1 MSFAVDHVEKTCLV
15 PETAPDIRLF
25 FGKGEC
31 QPISWG
37 NLMLNHWIFAR
48 HTDTTSPTFQPL
60 PLMLA
65 NSWPSRRPHRMTQNQ
80 RAKIQDPN
88 LTPRQVKRVGIAKWI
103 QVVDMSSSFL
113 HLHDNLG
120 VYPCFSIVGQSPIVQ
135 DLQLSRTWMRKKSR
149 PEICDGK
156 KNPAGIY
163 LKPVQP

>member
-1 MSFAVDHVEKTCLV
+1 MKRAYFARVSFAVDHVEKTCLV

-37 NLMLNHWIFAR
+37 NLMLNHRMFAR

-88 LTPRQVKRVGIAKWI
+88 LTPRRVKHVGIAKLDPSGGYVI
-103 QVVDMSSSFL
+103 IISSFTM
-113 HLHDNLG
+113 DNL
-120 VYPCFSIVGQSPIVQ
+120 VGGFNHLEKYDFVSW
-135 DLQLSRTWMRKKSR
+135 DYCSQLN
-149 PEICDGK
+149 GK
-156 KNPAGIY
+156 
-163 LKPVQP
+163 